1 MRYPF
6 EGGNS
11 AKSQKNKKRCRL
23 SMIILSTDTWQQ
35 VFIMRKITKG
45 RKVEPD
51 GISLLLTQG
60 IHSSPESG

>member
-1 MRYPF
+1 MEHKEVLIRGIKYF
-6 EGGNS
+6 NG
-11 AKSQKNKKRCRL
+11 K
-23 SMIILSTDTWQQ
+23 
-35 VFIMRKITKG
+35 KG